1 MHTKPFI
8 FIVTNFCQSFL
19 HWPGHYI
26 EQWVRWEGKL
36 SVAHCDLFA
45 CFYTFPLHLNLYSFI
60 VFLLSLVPKL
70 SLNLRRRPIKLL
82 IRRQSPVVSS
92 LIDRTRLARSTTG
105 PASSDK
111 FRPLFPSRRR
121 PLAGTDRSVG
131 GGLVLSW
138 VRRRHDARVSHSTT
152 GWRTV
157 TVWTASPAS
166 RRDRHGRVSLLEA
179 RLLLHRQLPPPW

>member
-1 MHTKPFI
+1 MLFSLSSIHTKHAYKAVYLHSDQLLSI
-8 FIVTNFCQSFL
+8 FSALTRTLYRAMSTVRGEAFCSSLRSVRMFL
-19 HWPGHYI
+19 HVSIALEFVFVY
-26 EQWVRWEGKL
+26 
-36 SVAHCDLFA
+36 C
-45 CFYTFPLHLNLYSFI
+45 
-60 VFLLSLVPKL
+60 FLLSLVPKL

-152 GWRTV
+152 G
-157 TVWTASPAS
+157 
-166 RRDRHGRVSLLEA
+166 
-179 RLLLHRQLPPPW
+179 